1 MTTVTQAQPSCE
13 AGPSRHAPGQWLAR
27 AAQLFIALW
36 VLFYLIQGL
45 GFTLTFDG
53 APVNGPFQLYNP
65 LRRIAAGQVPGRDF
79 VFFHGI
85 GVPYLHYPLF
95 ALFGG
100 KTLIASEL
108 SRQWTSILLFVISL
122 AAFAW
127 AALRR
132 SARVWVGMAVAIMVL
147 EVLFPG
153 SAAPGHSLVSGR
165 STMPVITFALLQL
178 RLRDWLKAVLVGSSI
193 ALAFVLGT
201 EHALS
206 LSLALIAVVGVS
218 VLQAL
223 TGDRKAHVVG
233 RNIRFTA
240 LALAVAAGVTTL
252 LLLLVAGM
260 EGARKALHY
269 SLVELPADQF
279 WFFGSPPMPFFG
291 SWKELLV
298 NRHLILI
305 LMPTYVAL
313 GILAW
318 VLTRSWKRPLQFGRD
333 WRAVAAFMLIYGVLS
348 GVPLLGILSRHYVF
362 PLARVMVLVAML
374 VYASGAMPRIPRL
387 AALTDWRGWPAATA
401 ATFVALCIVAGLGL
415 AVKSTTR
422 TLQLLRPPNSP
433 APLYDKHLSKDWDA
447 FMAGA
452 TRLIASHQERSRL
465 SLWSAY
471 SALLE
476 AHYGVFSPAEDY
488 IIHAVGP
495 QRWKH
500 YIQTFRNTDPE
511 FVTTMTPIFSFEEWL
526 QDERWEFYEA
536 LLDNYQPLGEVSHAM
551 IWHRK
556 PGPWRE
562 PSQDFQTVFPGPGG
576 AYSVQAEDGGDR
588 IAVVRVRY
596 YTSNRFKSIPLLGQT
611 PRYLANLEGTP
622 RNLAVSFPP
631 YATEFQFPVQLPAGH
646 PVKVRFS
653 VASLLPAVQFNIE
666 EVEFKTMA
674 WEPSQKQ
681 IFAYAGQHR
690 Y

>member
-1 MTTVTQAQPSCE
+1 MTTITPARLSCE
-13 AGPSRHAPGQWLAR
+13 VAPSRRVPGQWLTR
-27 AAQLFIALW
+27 AAQVFIALW

-45 GFTLTFDG
+45 GVTLAFDG

-100 KTLIASEL
+100 KTLTASEL
-108 SRQWTSILLFVISL
+108 SRQWTSILLFVTSL
-122 AAFAW
+122 AAFSW

-153 SAAPGHSLVSGR
+153 GAAPGHSLVSGR
-165 STMPVITFALLQL
+165 STMPVIAFALLQL
-178 RLRDWLKAVLVGSSI
+178 RLRDWFKAVLVGCAIS
-193 ALAFVLGT
+193 LAFLLGT
-201 EHALS
+201 EHAIS
-206 LSLALIAVVGVS
+206 LSLALIAVSGVS
-218 VLQAL
+218 ILQAL
-223 TGDRKAHVVG
+223 TGGRAANVVG

-240 LALAVAAGVTTL
+240 LALATAAGLTALLLVSAAGV
-252 LLLLVAGM
+252 
-260 EGARKALHY
+260 EGTRKALHY
-269 SLVELPADQF
+269 SLVELPGDQF
-279 WFFGSPPMPFFG
+279 WFFGSPPMPFLG

-298 NRHLILI
+298 NRHVILT
-305 LMPTYVAL
+305 LMPTYAAL
-313 GILAW
+313 GILGW
-318 VLTRSWKRPLQFGRD
+318 LLTRSWKSPLQLGRD

-348 GVPLLGILSRHYVF
+348 GIPLLGILSRHYVF

-374 VYASGAMPRIPRL
+374 VYAAGAMPRFPQFAGL
-387 AALTDWRGWPAATA
+387 AHWRGWPAATA
-401 ATFVALCIVAGLGL
+401 VTFVALCISWGVGL
-415 AVKSTTR
+415 ALKSTAR
-422 TLQLLRPPNSP
+422 TLQLLRQPNTP
-433 APLYDKHLSKDWDA
+433 APLYGKHLSKDWDT

-452 TRLIASHQERSRL
+452 THLIDSHRERPTL

-476 AHYGVFSPAEDY
+476 AHYGIFLPAEDY

-495 QRWKH
+495 QRWQH

-511 FVTTMTPIFSFEEWL
+511 FVTTMTPVFSFEEWL

-536 LLDNYQPLGEVSHAM
+536 LLDNYQPLGEVGHAV
-551 IWHRK
+551 IWHRN
-556 PGPWRE
+556 PQPWRE
-562 PSQDFQTVFPGPGG
+562 PSQDFQTVLPASGG
-576 AYSVQAEDGGDR
+576 AYALQAADGGDR

-596 YTSNRFKSIPLLGQT
+596 YTLNPWKSIPLLGLT

-622 RNLAVSFPP
+622 RNLAVSLPP
-631 YATEFQFPVQLPAGH
+631 YATQFQFPVQLPAGH
-646 PVKVRFS
+646 PVKIHFT
-653 VASLLPAVQFNIE
+653 VASLLPAVEFHTE
-666 EVEFKTMA
+666 KVEVKTMA